1 MSAIPDSKAGPFP
14 IKAIL
19 ACAAYTNTDNE
30 TAKQRAIFLGIIF
43 GKLALRCI
51 VFAAAA

>member
-1 MSAIPDSKAGPFP
+1 MRYTITWQRTPH
-14 IKAIL
+14 
-19 ACAAYTNTDNE
+19 AALNTLNTNTDNE
-30 TAKQRAIFLGIIF
+30 TAKQRAIFLWILF